1 MKIGT
6 LAGRT
11 GTNVPTIR
19 YYESVGLLPAAVRQ
33 EGGQR
38 VYGDADVERLT
49 FIRRCREFGFSIHQ
63 VRSLAALGRDQSRS
77 CLELRDF
84 AAAHLSDVRTRIREL
99 EGLAKSLEAFVGT
112 CDATCAGG
120 AGPDCTILDDLSK
133 APKRCGCETGSV
145 RA

>member
-1 MKIGT
+1 MLNGSKVIPG
-6 LAGRT
+6 LDISGD
-11 GTNVPTIR
+11 IR
-19 YYESVGLLPAAVRQ
+19 WDLLDILSRNDAA
-33 EGGQR
+33 
-38 VYGDADVERLT
+38 D
-49 FIRRCREFGFSIHQ
+49 I
-63 VRSLAALGRDQSRS
+63 AALLATASAADPSDYGAKRALKVQAAQPDAALKAKWLKELQSP
-77 CLELRDF
+77 
-84 AAAHLSDVRTRIREL
+84 REL